1 MGGRFLFSI
10 EEKANMDD
18 ELRDFFRNFKPPS
31 AEQLALNAQEIGRLG
46 KEVERISMHNYS
58 NNAHASVDALAL
70 VWGVLLLAENLCL
83 AGAPEPGQLNG
94 LRVQLEALAWRLGD
108 EAAKWP

>member
-1 MGGRFLFSI
+1 
-10 EEKANMDD
+10 MDD
-18 ELRDFFRNFKPPS
+18 EPRDFFRNFKPPS
-31 AEQLALNAQEIGRLG
+31 AEQVGLNAQEIGRLG
-46 KEVERISMHNYS
+46 NEVEHISMHNYS